1 MPAATMDEYLASVP
15 EDKRAALQLLRDQIR
30 ASTPDA
36 TEAIGYGLPSFTL
49 EGRWLVG
56 FSATK
61 KHCSFYAGA
70 GPLKA
75 HTDELAGYQLWKGTI
90 NFPPDRPLPPDL
102 VSKLVQDALRSRAR

>member
-1 MPAATMDEYLASVP
+1 MPAATIDEYLASVP

-30 ASTPDA
+30 ASAPDA
-36 TEAIGYGLPSFTL
+36 TEAISYGLPSFTL

-75 HTDELAGYQLWKGTI
+75 HTRSASEYVLGKLIWFG
-90 NFPPDRPLPPDL
+90 
-102 VSKLVQDALRSRAR
+102 VSAW